1 MRFRACED
9 GHTWQPRGRDTFCPV
24 ALPTERGRAARAVC
38 TPSRQRRSHYRKIAR
53 SPALRLPS
61 RASTHSPHSSPT
73 IPHCSHAAAALSP
86 KLLGAEY
93 GGHDLLV
100 LNSRDGTPYACP
112 FEPITLPLGG
122 VAAQSHAYLGGGA
135 TKRSGEVT
143 LTLPRE
149 EGEWSVRLLRL
160 TRNDSHFATTTSIE
174 GCSDL
179 RWPWWDAANA
189 TTMVYDLVAS
199 FGT

>member
-1 MRFRACED
+1 MAASRPRHVLPSGSLHRAR
-9 GHTWQPRGRDTFCPV
+9 PRGSCGVHTLSSATQP
-24 ALPTERGRAARAVC
+24 LPQNLPLPRPPPPLSRIHPLSTLLTHHPSSLPRCCC
-38 TPSRQRRSHYRKIAR
+38 T
-53 SPALRLPS
+53 
-61 RASTHSPHSSPT
+61 
-73 IPHCSHAAAALSP
+73 LSQITP
-86 KLLGAEY
+86 GAEY

>member
-38 TPSRQRRSHYRKIAR
+38 TPSRQRRSHYRKISR
-53 SPALRLPS
+53 SPASASPLAHPPTLHTPHPPS
-61 RASTHSPHSSPT
+61 LIAPT
-73 IPHCSHAAAALSP
+73 LLLHSP

-100 LNSRDGTPYACP
+100 LNSRDGAPYACP

>member
-1 MRFRACED
+1 M
-9 GHTWQPRGRDTFCPV
+9 
-24 ALPTERGRAARAVC
+24 
-38 TPSRQRRSHYRKIAR
+38 
-53 SPALRLPS
+53 
-61 RASTHSPHSSPT
+61 
-73 IPHCSHAAAALSP
+73 
-86 KLLGAEY
+86 
-93 GGHDLLV
+93 

-199 FGT
+199 FGM